1 MTLTKRGKMENDEL
15 IKLKKATVSSLQ
27 AINVF
32 AYQLD
37 KADRRLNS
45 YIISCINNPEAH
57 NLYELLAIRRFFRL
71 LDMYDFRIGEVKKFV
86 VFYESL
92 KFSGTK
98 GKTRYKLTPIQVFQF
113 ANIVGFYKPGTDK
126 RLIREALLFV
136 PRKFS
141 KTTSVASLSIY
152 DLLFGDANAQTY
164 VAANSY
170 NQAKVCFDEI
180 RNILKALDPKLKR
193 FTINREIIYN
203 RIKGKTSFARC
214 LASNPDK
221 LDGLNASM
229 VIVDEYSQADSA
241 SLKNVL
247 TSSMGARLNPLTVVI
262 TTASDKQTAPFVEM
276 LKMYKAVLRGEIEND
291 SIFAHIFEP
300 DVNDEEGDP
309 ATWRKVQPHMGITV
323 YEDFYTDAYQKALF
337 SAPDALE
344 FRTKLLN
351 IFATDSAKTWIEAK
365 QIEERFKNIRIEEF
379 KTAPPTMVAIDLS
392 VRDDFSSVT
401 YNIYSKSSASFH
413 SVTDYYLPEGTLYN
427 HPNRELYRSWADA
440 GYLHLCKGNIIDY
453 QQIADDILRR
463 AKYLKILGIGYDPYK
478 SAEFVNLISAA
489 VGGSDDYIKPVK
501 QTYGV
506 FTSPVE
512 SLEIALYRNKMTF
525 DPNPITPYCFANA
538 VLDED
543 RLGNKKPIKRLQNGK
558 IDSTITNLM
567 TFHLYNTLEG

>member
-1 MTLTKRGKMENDEL
+1 MSNDDL
-15 IKLKKATVSSLQ
+15 IQLKSDTVAYLQ
-27 AINVF
+27 GIDVYSYRLDRADNRMNVYINACVEHP
-32 AYQLD
+32 D
-37 KADRRLNS
+37 G
-45 YIISCINNPEAH
+45 H
-57 NLYELLAIRRFFRL
+57 NLYELLSIRRFFCL
-71 LDMYDFRIGEVKKFV
+71 LGKYDFRIGEVKKFV
-86 VFYESL
+86 TFYERL

-113 ANIVGFYKPGTDK
+113 ANIVGFYHPGTDR

-180 RNILKALDPKLKR
+180 RNILKSLDPKLRR

-276 LKMYKAVLRGEIEND
+276 LQMYKAILRGEIEND

-323 YEDFYTDAYQKALF
+323 YEEFYVDAYQKALY

-351 IFATDSAKTWIEAK
+351 IFAVDAATKWIEAK
-365 QIEERFKNIRIEEF
+365 QIEDRFKKIRIEDIR
-379 KTAPPTMVAIDLS
+379 TAPPTMVAIDLS
-392 VRDDFSSVT
+392 VRDDFSTAT
-401 YNIYSKSSASFH
+401 YNIYSVESGSFH
-413 SVTDYYLPEGTLYN
+413 SITDYYLPEATLFD
-427 HPNRELYRSWADA
+427 HPNREMYRQWADA
-440 GYLHLCKGNIIDY
+440 GYLKLCKGEIIDY
-453 QQIADDILRR
+453 EQIANDILARS
-463 AKYLKILGIGYDPYK
+463 KYLQIRGIGYDPYK
-478 SAEFVNLISAA
+478 SAEFVNYLSSAI
-489 VGGSDDYIKPVK
+489 GNSGDFIKPVK
-501 QTYGV
+501 QTYGT
-506 FTSPVE
+506 FTSPLE
-512 SLEIALYRNKMTF
+512 SFEIAFYRNRITF
-525 DPNPITPYCFANA
+525 DPNPITAYCFSNA
-538 VLDED
+538 VIDED
-543 RLGNKKPIKRLQNGK
+543 RLGNKKPVKRLHNAK

-567 TFHLYNTLEG
+567 TFHLFNNLTT

>member
-1 MTLTKRGKMENDEL
+1 MENKDL
-15 IKLKKATVSSLQ
+15 ILLKADTVAHLQ
-27 AINVF
+27 SVDVLS
-32 AYQLD
+32 YQLERAD
-37 KADRRLNS
+37 KRLNS
-45 YIISCINNPEAH
+45 YIIGCISNPDAH

-71 LDMYDFRIGEVKKFV
+71 LVIYDFRVSEVKKFV
-86 VFYESL
+86 VFYELL

-113 ANIVGFYKPGTDK
+113 ANIVAFYKPGTNK

-152 DLLFGDANAQTY
+152 DLIFGDANAQTY

-180 RNILKALDPKLKR
+180 RNILKSLDPKLRR

-247 TSSMGARLNPLTVVI
+247 TSSMGARLNPLTIVI
-262 TTASDKQTAPFVEM
+262 TTASDKQTTPFVEM
-276 LKMYKAVLRGEIEND
+276 LAMHKAVLRGEIEND

-300 DVNDEEGDP
+300 DVEDAEDDP

-323 YEDFYTDAYQKALF
+323 YEDFYVDAYQKALF

-351 IFATDSAKTWIEAK
+351 IFAVDATKTWIEAK
-365 QIEERFKNIRIEEF
+365 QIVELFKDIKIEAI
-379 KTAPPTMVAIDLS
+379 KSHPPAMVAVDLS
-392 VRDDFSSVT
+392 IRDDFSSVT
-401 YNIYSKSSASFH
+401 YNLYATDSGSFH
-413 SVTDYYLPEGTLYN
+413 SITDYYLPEGTLFN
-427 HPNRELYRSWADA
+427 HPNRELYRGWADA
-440 GYLHLCKGNIIDY
+440 GYLMLCKGEIIDY
-453 QQIADDILRR
+453 QQIADDIFRR
-463 AKYLKILGIGYDPYK
+463 AGYLQILGIGYDPYK
-478 SAEFVNLISAA
+478 SAEFVNLLSAA
-489 VGGSDDYIKPVK
+489 AGSDYVTPIK
-501 QTYGV
+501 QTYGT

-512 SLEIALYRNKMTF
+512 SFEMALYRKKITF
-525 DPNPITPYCFANA
+525 APNPITPYCFSNA
-538 VLDED
+538 VIDED
-543 RLGNKKPIKRLQNGK
+543 RLGNKKPIKRLHNLK

-567 TFHLYNTLEG
+567 TFHLFNNYKA

>member
-1 MTLTKRGKMENDEL
+1 MENEDFV
-15 IKLKKATVSSLQ
+15 KLKSDTVAHLQ
-27 AINVF
+27 AVDVLS
-32 AYQLD
+32 YQLD
-37 KADRRLNS
+37 KADKRLNL
-45 YIISCINNPEAH
+45 YIDGCISSPEAH

-71 LDMYDFRIGEVKKFV
+71 LDTYDFRISEVRKFV
-86 VFYESL
+86 VFYEKL

-98 GKTRYKLTPIQVFQF
+98 GKTCYKLTPIQVFQF
-113 ANIVGFYKPGTDK
+113 ANIVGFYKSGTNK

-152 DLLFGDANAQTY
+152 DLLFGDSNAQTY

-170 NQAKVCFDEI
+170 NQAKVCFDEM
-180 RNILKALDPKLKR
+180 RNILKALDPKLRR

-300 DVNDEEGDP
+300 DINDEEGDP

-323 YEDFYTDAYQKALF
+323 YEDFYVDAYQKALF

-351 IFATDSAKTWIEAK
+351 IFATDAAKIWIEAK
-365 QIEERFKNIRIEEF
+365 QIEERFKSIKVENI
-379 KTAPPTMVAIDLS
+379 KMPPPAMVAVDLS

-401 YNIYSKSSASFH
+401 YNIYSKDSGSFH
-413 SVTDYYLPEGTLYN
+413 SITDYYLPEGTLFN
-427 HPNRELYRSWADA
+427 HPNRELYRGWADA
-440 GYLHLCKGNIIDY
+440 GYLHLCEGNIINY

-463 AKYLKILGIGYDPYK
+463 AGYLQILGIGYDPYK
-478 SAEFVNLISAA
+478 SAEFVNILSSAI
-489 VGGSDDYIKPVK
+489 GSSDDYIKPVK
-501 QTYGV
+501 QTYGT

-512 SLEIALYRNKMTF
+512 SFEIALYRGKMTF
-525 DPNPITPYCFANA
+525 DPNPITPYCFSNA

-558 IDSTITNLM
+558 IDSAITNLM
-567 TFHLYNTLEG
+567 TFYLFNNLEN

>member
-1 MTLTKRGKMENDEL
+1 MIENKEL
-15 IKLKKATVSSLQ
+15 IALKKSTVALLQ
-27 AINVF
+27 KTNV
-32 AYQLD
+32 ASYKLE
-37 KADRRLNS
+37 KADKRLET
-45 YIISCINNPEAH
+45 YVYSCIGNPEKH
-57 NLYELLAIRRFFRL
+57 NLYELLSILRFFRF
-71 LDMYDFRIGEVKKFV
+71 LDKYEFRISEVKRFI
-86 VFYESL
+86 VFYEKL

-113 ANIVGFYKPGTDK
+113 ANILGFYRPGTNK

-170 NQAKVCFDEI
+170 NQAKICFDEI

-262 TTASDKQTAPFVEM
+262 TTASDKQICPFLDM
-276 LKMYKAVLRGEIEND
+276 LNGYKSVLRGEIEND

-300 DVNDEEGDP
+300 DVGDEEDSP
-309 ATWRKVQPHMGITV
+309 DTWRKVQPHMGITV
-323 YEDFYTDAYQKALF
+323 YEDFYVSEYQKALI
-337 SAPDALE
+337 SADDALE

-351 IFATDSAKTWIEAK
+351 LFVQNSSKIWLKAQEIEALAK
-365 QIEERFKNIRIEEF
+365 DVKLDNLTNR
-379 KTAPPTMVAIDLS
+379 PPCMVAVDLS
-392 VRDDFSSVT
+392 VCDDFSAVT
-401 YNIYSKSSASFH
+401 YTLYSIESHSFH
-413 SVTDYYLPEGTLYN
+413 SHTDYYFPREALAE
-427 HPNRELYRSWADA
+427 HPNRELYKSWAEK
-440 GYLHLCKGNIIDY
+440 GYLILCDGNVIDY
-453 QQIADDILRR
+453 KLIVSDILRR
-463 AKYLKILGIGYDPYK
+463 NKSLKILGVGYDPYK
-478 SAEFVNLISAA
+478 SAEFVNMLSSSGAKNILF
-489 VGGSDDYIKPVK
+489 PVK
-501 QTYGV
+501 QTYGT

-512 SLEIALYRNKMTF
+512 SFELAVKRKLVSFN
-525 DPNPITPYCFANA
+525 PNPINWYCFANA

-543 RLGNKKPIKRLQNGK
+543 RNENKKPVKKTHNLK
-558 IDSTITNLM
+558 IDGVITNLM
-567 TFHLYNTLEG
+567 TFYLFNNITR

>member
-1 MTLTKRGKMENDEL
+1 MQNDEL
-15 IKLKKATVSSLQ
+15 LALKKATVIHLLSVDIDSFFL
-27 AINVF
+27 
-32 AYQLD
+32 
-37 KADRRLNS
+37 KRADDRLNS
-45 YIISCINNPEAH
+45 YIHSCIDSPEAH
-57 NLYELLAIRRFFRL
+57 NLYELLAIRRFFYL
-71 LDMYDFRIGEVKKFV
+71 LSKYEFRIGEVKKFV
-86 VFYESL
+86 VFYELL

-113 ANIVGFYKPGTDK
+113 ANIVGFYKPGTDR

-180 RNILKALDPKLKR
+180 RNILKSLDPKLRR

-276 LKMYKAVLRGEIEND
+276 LKMYKAILRGEIEND

-300 DVNDEEGDP
+300 DVEDEESAP

-323 YEDFYTDAYQKALF
+323 YEDFYADAYQKALY

-351 IFATDSAKTWIEAK
+351 IFAVDSTKTWIEAK
-365 QIEERFKNIRIEEF
+365 QIEERFKAINIEEI
-379 KTAPPTMVAIDLS
+379 KNYPPTMVAVDLS
-392 VRDDFSSVT
+392 VRDDFSTVT
-401 YNIYSKSSASFH
+401 YNIYSKDSGSFH
-413 SVTDYYLPEGTLYN
+413 SVTDYYLPEATLFN
-427 HPNRELYRSWADA
+427 HPNRELYRGWADA
-440 GYLHLCKGNIIDY
+440 GYLLLCKGEIIDY
-453 QQIADDILRR
+453 GQIADDILRR
-463 AKYLKILGIGYDPYK
+463 SGYLQLLGVGYDPYK
-478 SAEFVNLISAA
+478 SAEFVNLLSAA
-489 VGGSDDYIKPVK
+489 IGSASDYIIPVK

-512 SLEIALYRNKMTF
+512 SFEIALYRNKLTF
-525 DPNPITPYCFANA
+525 DPNPITAYCFSNA

-543 RLGNKKPIKRLQNGK
+543 RMGNKKPIKRLQNAK
-558 IDSTITNLM
+558 IDSSVTNLM
-567 TFHLYNTLEG
+567 TFHLFNNLTQ

>member
-1 MTLTKRGKMENDEL
+1 MENDDL
-15 IKLKKATVSSLQ
+15 IKLKADTVAHLQ
-27 AINVF
+27 TVDVLS
-32 AYQLD
+32 YRLD
-37 KADRRLNS
+37 KADTRLNL
-45 YIISCINNPEAH
+45 YITGCISNPDAH
-57 NLYELLAIRRFFRL
+57 NLYELLALRRFFRL
-71 LDMYDFRIGEVKKFV
+71 LDTYDFKTGKVRRFV
-86 VFYESL
+86 VFYERL

-98 GKTRYKLTPIQVFQF
+98 GKTCYKLTPIQVFQF
-113 ANIVGFYKPGTDK
+113 ANIVGFYKPGTNK

-141 KTTSVASLSIY
+141 KTTSVASLAIY

-180 RNILKALDPKLKR
+180 RNILKALDPKLRR

-323 YEDFYTDAYQKALF
+323 YEDFYVDAYQKALF

-351 IFATDSAKTWIEAK
+351 IFATDAAKIWIEAK
-365 QIEERFKNIRIEEF
+365 QIEERFKSIKIENI
-379 KTAPPTMVAIDLS
+379 KTPPPTMVAVDLS

-401 YNIYSKSSASFH
+401 YNLYSKESGSFH
-413 SVTDYYLPEGTLYN
+413 SVTDYYLPEGTLFN
-427 HPNRELYRSWADA
+427 HPNRELYRGWADA
-440 GYLHLCKGNIIDY
+440 GYLHLCEGSIINY

-463 AKYLKILGIGYDPYK
+463 AGYLQILGIGYDPYK
-478 SAEFVNLISAA
+478 SAEFVNILSSAI
-489 VGGSDDYIKPVK
+489 GSSDDYIKPIK
-501 QTYGV
+501 QTYGT

-512 SLEIALYRNKMTF
+512 SFEIALYRNKMTF
-525 DPNPITPYCFANA
+525 DPNPITPYCFSNA

-567 TFHLYNTLEG
+567 TFHLFNNLEN

>member
-1 MTLTKRGKMENDEL
+1 MENKDL
-15 IKLKKATVSSLQ
+15 IQLKRDTVIYLQ
-27 AINVF
+27 SVDVF
-32 AYQLD
+32 SYRLERAD
-37 KADRRLNS
+37 KRLNS
-45 YIISCINNPEAH
+45 YILGCIGSPDAH
-57 NLYELLAIRRFFRL
+57 NLYELLAIRLFFRKV
-71 LDMYDFRIGEVKKFV
+71 DMYDFRIGEVKKFV

-113 ANIVGFYKPGTDK
+113 SNIVGFYKPGTNK
-126 RLIREALLFV
+126 RLIRDALLFV

-180 RNILKALDPKLKR
+180 RNILKALDPKLRR

-276 LKMYKAVLRGEIEND
+276 LKMYKAILRGEIEND

-300 DVNDEEGDP
+300 DVDDEEGDP

-323 YEDFYTDAYQKALF
+323 YEDFYVDAYQKALF

-365 QIEERFKNIRIEEF
+365 QIEERFKAIRIEEI
-379 KTAPPTMVAIDLS
+379 KSRPHTMVAVDLS
-392 VRDDFSSVT
+392 VKDDFSSVT
-401 YNIYSKSSASFH
+401 YNIYSKESGSFH
-413 SVTDYYLPEGTLYN
+413 SKTDYYLPEGTLFN
-427 HPNRELYRSWADA
+427 HPNRELYRGWADA
-440 GYLHLCKGNIIDY
+440 GYLQLCNGDIIDF
-453 QQIADDILRR
+453 QQIADDILKR
-463 AKYLKILGIGYDPYK
+463 AGYLQILCIGYDPYK
-478 SAEFVNLISAA
+478 SAEFVNLLSAA
-489 VGGSDDYIKPVK
+489 IGNADDYIKPVK

-512 SLEIALYRNKMTF
+512 SFEIALYRNKITF
-525 DPNPITPYCFANA
+525 DPNPITPYCFGNA

-567 TFHLYNTLEG
+567 TFHLFNTLEN